1 MPYNN
6 VLRSLPGREVDKFEK
21 SILAILIG
29 HSALAGYMIG
39 IGVLQDGTYYPA
51 IYILGKELFRFI
63 K

>member
-1 MPYNN
+1 MPHNN
-6 VLRSLPGREVDKFEK
+6 ILRSVPGREVDKFEK

-29 HSALAGYMIG
+29 HSALAGHMIG
-39 IGVLQDGTYYPA
+39 IGVLQGGTYHSA